1 MHEFFDLTPTHLP
14 AVLLWYILAI
24 GGGMGFVVMVLRLQA
39 QGQAALTLAAQSAG
53 QPKRRRK
60 VPVVTP
66 QPVDP
71 LSHAPYWGRLALA
84 LYLTVYLLLISF
96 GLGLAAPSVQFSCM
110 RTAGQAVDCAVR
122 EYVWFVAPS
131 RHAIINDV
139 TNVQEYSSASS
150 STTAISRPTG
160 GSTTYVA
167 LTNREGQTL
176 TTQTADAAEELRAL
190 LLDPAA
196 TQVIVWGRP
205 SWLGRVVS
213 LTMLLVALL
222 IGGSWLIAPY
232 EPLASVTHCVTG
244 HACVTTRHITN
255 QWAS

>member
-1 MHEFFDLTPTHLP
+1 MHEFFNLTPTSLST
-14 AVLLWYILAI
+14 VLLWYVLAI
-24 GGGMGFVVMVLRLQA
+24 GGGVGFVGLTIRLQV
-39 QGQAALTLAAQSAG
+39 QGEAALTRAAQSG
-53 QPKRRRK
+53 RQSKRRK
-60 VPVVTP
+60 APVVTP
-66 QPVDP
+66 PPVDP
-71 LSHAPYWGRLALA
+71 LHHAPSWKRAGLA
-84 LYLTVYLLLISF
+84 LYLTLYLLLISF

-110 RTAGQAVDCAVR
+110 RTTGQAVDCAVR

-139 TNVQEYSSASS
+139 THVQEYSSASS
-150 STTAISRPTG
+150 STTASSRPTG
-160 GSTTYVA
+160 GSTTYVT

-196 TQVIVWGRP
+196 TQVIVWGRA

-222 IGGSWLIAPY
+222 VGGSWLIPALRRMSRWRPS
-232 EPLASVTHCVTG
+232 PIA
-244 HACVTTRHITN
+244 
-255 QWAS
+255 